1 MTAPEPRWLAI
12 ARSYEG
18 VREVPGKKHNNVI
31 LGWLKRLKAWWMD
44 DETPWC
50 GVFVAECMR
59 QAGFNELPKYWM
71 RASAWGLWGA
81 NLRSTHIAP
90 GAILVF
96 TRRGGG
102 HVGFY
107 VGESEQF
114 YYVLGGNQN
123 NMVNVA
129 KIAKA
134 RCTAIRWPR
143 GEPVIGGPVKMSGGV
158 ASSTEA

>member
-1 MTAPEPRWLAI
+1 MAKAEPRWMQI
-12 ARSYEG
+12 ARKYEG
-18 VREVPGKKHNNVI
+18 LREIPGPRHNTTI
-31 LGWLKRLKAWWMD
+31 LGWLERLKAWWRD

-50 GVFVAECMR
+50 GVYVAHCMR
-59 QAGFNELPKYWM
+59 EAGFPIPKLWM
-71 RASAWGLWGA
+71 RASEWASWGA
-81 NLRSTHIAP
+81 NLRATHVAP

-96 TRRGGG
+96 TRKGGG

-107 VGESEQF
+107 VGEDSTF

-143 GEPVIGGPVKMSGGV
+143 DEPVIGRPVRMSGGV
-158 ASSTEA
+158 TSKTEA

>member
-1 MTAPEPRWLAI
+1 MSTAPRWLEI

-18 VREVPGKKHNNVI
+18 VREVPGAKHNNII
-31 LGWLKRLKAWWMD
+31 LGWLKRLKAWWAD

-50 GVFVAECMR
+50 GLFVAECMK
-59 QAGFNELPKYWM
+59 QAGFDLPKTWM
-71 RASAWGLWGA
+71 RAKSWSLWGS
-81 NLRSTHIAP
+81 NLRSSHVAP

-96 TRRGGG
+96 TRKGGG

-107 VGESEQF
+107 VGESALF

-143 GEPVIGGPVKMSGGV
+143 GEPVIGGPVKMTGGI
-158 ASSTEA
+158 ASSSEA

>member
-1 MTAPEPRWLAI
+1 MTEPRWLTT
-12 ARSYEG
+12 ARSYVG
-18 VREVPGKKHNNVI
+18 VREIPGTRHNSVI
-31 LGWLKRLKAWWMD
+31 VGWLKRLKAWWLD

-59 QAGFNELPKYWM
+59 THGFGLPQTWM
-71 RASAWGLWGA
+71 RASSWGTWGA
-81 NLRSTHIAP
+81 NLRASHVAP

-96 TRRGGG
+96 TRKGGG

-107 VGESEQF
+107 VGEDKLY

-143 GEPVIGGPVKMSGGV
+143 GEPVVGGPVAMTGGV
-158 ASSTEA
+158 ASTTEA

>member
-1 MTAPEPRWLAI
+1 MSKQEPSWLTI

-18 VREVPGKKHNNVI
+18 LREIPGKNHNRTI
-31 LGWLKRLKAWWMD
+31 LGWLKRLKAWWLD

-59 QAGFNELPKYWM
+59 QAGLTELPKYWM
-71 RASAWGLWGA
+71 RASAWGMWGV
-81 NLRSTHIAP
+81 NLRTPQVAP
-90 GAILVF
+90 GAVLVF
-96 TRRGGG
+96 TRKGGG

-107 VGESEQF
+107 VGEDATF

-143 GEPVIGGPVKMSGGV
+143 SEPVVGGPVKMVGGV
-158 ASSTEA
+158 ASSSEA